1 MKCRY
6 CLSELSNIQIKQPSS
21 RPSPKQ
27 SDIETHP
34 KNPGWLNWKSLIIA
48 FFIAFVLN
56 IFAAAVAGTKPAKNI
71 IWTVWWIYLTL
82 EAWKYWKW
90 KALLPFP
97 LYLFVLTIGFL
108 FLQSAGV
115 EYHSTPNLILL
126 GVSNLGGL
134 TIFYMLLH
142 RTRSSVMSET
152 SVNKDAEIENII
164 RGAELG
170 SARKIEKTIETEPE
184 VKQHNEEF
192 IELLKSAVR
201 ENGLNKIPGD
211 DLIEIYNRA
220 KSIDASNNIPDI
232 ELSKAINAVLGEIK
246 KRGLS
251 QNIKPQA
258 DKQQEIY
265 HYKDYSFKQ
274 NEAGGSSKWFYVI
287 VISIIVISIAL
298 VVISNFSSHNLSQD
312 EIAQISGRAGL
323 LYGNRYSGNLY
334 NGNSDVT
341 LKQVTIDISTSI
353 NGIKRTRTYS
363 IDVNIPPLKTKDF
376 GIDIVV
382 GDAGAEYQWSI
393 NSAIGY

>member
-1 MKCRY
+1 M
-6 CLSELSNIQIKQPSS
+6 Q
-21 RPSPKQ
+21 
-27 SDIETHP
+27 D
-34 KNPGWLNWKSLIIA
+34 
-48 FFIAFVLN
+48 
-56 IFAAAVAGTKPAKNI
+56 
-71 IWTVWWIYLTL
+71 
-82 EAWKYWKW
+82 
-90 KALLPFP
+90 
-97 LYLFVLTIGFL
+97 
-108 FLQSAGV
+108 
-115 EYHSTPNLILL
+115 
-126 GVSNLGGL
+126 
-134 TIFYMLLH
+134 
-142 RTRSSVMSET
+142 
-152 SVNKDAEIENII
+152 
-164 RGAELG
+164 
-170 SARKIEKTIETEPE
+170 
-184 VKQHNEEF
+184 EEF
-192 IELLKSAVR
+192 IELVKSSIN